1 MKNMKATL
9 VLEDGT
15 IVEGTGFG
23 AEKEVYGEVVFNTS
37 MAGYQEALT
46 DPSYKG
52 QILMFTYPLMGNYGI
67 NKENFESDGIK
78 AEGFVVRESC
88 PSPSHR
94 AVSKTLDAFLRE
106 HDVPGIAGVDTR
118 ALTIKIRKYGTMKG
132 SLKTSKEPIDGEE
145 LLERAKKQRDISEL
159 DLVVKVTGREIKHYR
174 GRGEKVV
181 LLDCG
186 MKLSILRNLLK
197 RGLDV
202 TVVPATTPAQE
213 ILSYEPVG
221 IVISN
226 GPGDPMRAEYAIET
240 AKKLMEEKPTFG
252 ICLGHQI
259 LALAAGAK
267 TFKLKFGHRGSNQ
280 PVKDVESNRVYI
292 TAQNHGY
299 AVDVKSLEGT
309 GFKLSHMNLNDG
321 TAEGMRHEELP
332 VFSVQ
337 YHPEANPGPKD
348 NEYLFDEFLKMIER
362 GG

>member
-1 MKNMKATL
+1 MKATL

-15 IVEGTGFG
+15 VVEGLGIG

-37 MAGYQEALT
+37 MCGYQEALT

-52 QILMFTYPLMGNYGI
+52 QILMFTYPLVGNYGI

-78 AEGFVVRESC
+78 AEGFVVKEAC
-88 PSPSHR
+88 PLPSHR
-94 AVSKTLDAFLRE
+94 AAGKTLDAFLKE
-106 HDVPGIAGVDTR
+106 NDTPGIAGVDTR

-132 SLKTSKEPIDGEE
+132 ALKTSRKRIDADE
-145 LLERAKKQRDISEL
+145 LLEKARKQRDISEL
-159 DLVVKVTGREIKHYR
+159 DLVREVTSREIRRYK
-174 GRGEKVV
+174 GKGDKVV

-202 TVVPATTPAQE
+202 TVVPATTPAEE
-213 ILSYEPVG
+213 ILALDPRGV
-221 IVISN
+221 VISN
-226 GPGDPMRAEYAIET
+226 GPGDPMRAGYAIET
-240 AKKLMEEKPTFG
+240 ARELMEEKPTFG

-267 TFKLKFGHRGSNQ
+267 TFKLKFGHRGANQ
-280 PVKDVESNRVYI
+280 PVKDTETGKVYI
-292 TAQNHGY
+292 TSQNHGY
-299 AVDVKSLEGT
+299 AVDVASLEAT
-309 GFKLSHMNLNDG
+309 GFRLSHINLNDG
-321 TAEGMRHEELP
+321 TAEGLRHEELP

-348 NEYLFDEFLKMIER
+348 NEYLFDEFVRLMR